1 MKRILYLTLITL
13 FSTVTTHAQYK
24 IGDYYEKEGIK
35 GIVVKVDTSGEH
47 GLIMSLDRFKGE
59 WCTDKKLNF
68 ETKAFHEDDG
78 QKNMEAIESYLNQFG
93 LSWSLFPYFEW
104 CRSKGKGWYAPALD
118 ELTSIIEA
126 INGSVGTYQETSV
139 AKLESTIQAH
149 GGESLFGSVKW
160 PAGGK
165 VPYAIQSS
173 TEGSKGKVFIA
184 VFVQASPFGSPKVMI
199 AEGKESLT
207 RNMGSRAVYKF

>member
-78 QKNMEAIESYLNQFG
+78 KKIWKLLN
-93 LSWSLFPYFEW
+93 L
-104 CRSKGKGWYAPALD
+104 
-118 ELTSIIEA
+118 I
-126 INGSVGTYQETSV
+126 
-139 AKLESTIQAH
+139 
-149 GGESLFGSVKW
+149 
-160 PAGGK
+160 
-165 VPYAIQSS
+165 
-173 TEGSKGKVFIA
+173 
-184 VFVQASPFGSPKVMI
+184 
-199 AEGKESLT
+199 
-207 RNMGSRAVYKF
+207 